1 MLGRILLW
9 VPECEQY
16 SQKCIFCYFFI
27 KRFFILKFLQHNN
40 DFKVSVRKHSEL
52 SFDAL
57 FTKIGQRAAEKLHL
71 KPTLILHVLLD
82 LDWTQ
87 SASQSVLAYS

>member
-1 MLGRILLW
+1 MKG
-9 VPECEQY
+9 
-16 SQKCIFCYFFI
+16 
-27 KRFFILKFLQHNN
+27 FFILKFLQHNN

-71 KPTLILHVLLD
+71 KPTLILHVLLH
-82 LDWTQ
+82 LDWLQ
-87 SASQSVLAYS
+87 SASRKRAAYTHTRTLPYAERTRYCALEAE